1 MEQTMYSVAE
11 AAELVGEKSSALRYW
26 EEQFGLY
33 IRRNPRGSRW
43 YTPGDI
49 RTFLCICELKKK
61 GMQLKEIREIIPMLR
76 KQAEEPEEKSRQE
89 RFYQI
94 LEQLMGELRG
104 RQRQEERYRRVDE
117 AIRQHQIAR
126 KQIAVTEEQ
135 GRQRRRKK
143 GEKTAGLQPADQ

>member
-1 MEQTMYSVAE
+1 
-11 AAELVGEKSSALRYW
+11 
-26 EEQFGLY
+26 
-33 IRRNPRGSRW
+33 
-43 YTPGDI
+43 
-49 RTFLCICELKKK
+49 
-61 GMQLKEIREIIPMLR
+61 MQLKEIREIIPMLR